1 MGAKWFPSA
10 SLPALLSVEHEPD
23 PHGPQELGIQKEE
36 LGIQKQELGI
46 QKQELGIQKQELGIQ
61 KQELGLL
68 SLLGAGGARTQLLTG
83 ALMSYCYARNFPEQ
97 SFCSNEPVKAG
108 TTIHVGLLPI
118 S

>member
-10 SLPALLSVEHEPD
+10 SLPALLSAEHEPD
-23 PHGPQELGIQKEE
+23 PHGPQELGIQK
-36 LGIQKQELGI
+36 QELGI
-46 QKQELGIQKQELGIQ
+46 QKEELGIQKQELGIQ

-97 SFCSNEPVKAG
+97 SFCSNEPVKAR
-108 TTIHVGLLPI
+108 TMIQVGLLPI